1 MNKIIN
7 WFKESNRWKHFL
19 GGFLVGLFS
28 NTTFCA
34 AYITI
39 GVASALEFKDRQW
52 GGSWDWI
59 DWGLTVCGGAL
70 GFLTR
75 LSLIALIV

>member
-28 NTTFCA
+28 NATFCA
-34 AYITI
+34 AYTTI

-52 GGSWDWI
+52 GG
-59 DWGLTVCGGAL
+59 
-70 GFLTR
+70 
-75 LSLIALIV
+75 